1 MKKFI
6 QSALFT
12 ILASAIFW
20 PTIAW
25 AVDIVHI
32 TNSTTMGMKAY
43 NVSFDVTSAADG
55 SWSFDFSTDDAE
67 GTTGDAGTGVLAKM
81 FTKEHSGAIVP
92 DSIKIA
98 LAAAPNT
105 PTTLFDAYLYDS
117 SSGTKKDLLEGS
129 GVDLVVT
136 EDAYPK
142 LTNDGGAAYI
152 PLNSPPVLTLANMG
166 DSKVVTISFTV
177 LR

>member
-1 MKKFI
+1 MKRFI

-20 PTIAW
+20 PAIAL

-32 TNSTTMGMKAY
+32 TDSTTMGMKAY
-43 NVSFDVTSAADG
+43 NVSFDVTSVADG

-81 FTKEHSGAIVP
+81 FTKEHSGTIVP
-92 DSIKIA
+92 SSIEVVVDGTV
-98 LAAAPNT
+98 P
-105 PTTLFDAYLYDS
+105 PSDLYDMRFYNS
-117 SSGTKKDLLEGS
+117 SAATKKDMLEDS
-129 GVDLVVT
+129 GVDMGITV
-136 EDAYPK
+136 DKY
-142 LTNDGGAAYI
+142 LTIMVDGLAAFI
-152 PLNSPPVLTLANMG
+152 PLQTPPIIDLTNMG
-166 DSKVVTISFTV
+166 DSKKINISFTV